1 MLPDRSLIIGQKLVE
16 NAKIQNFKCDIL
28 SNFQTMW
35 KSVLTLF
42 FPLRRLSFKTTIS
55 FSLFSATLSLK
66 SSMGRQTM
74 SSRVRPQPA
83 GTRSSALWRL
93 FLGLS
98 EAAAGVGSAW
108 AGGSNGED

>member
-1 MLPDRSLIIGQKLVE
+1 
-16 NAKIQNFKCDIL
+16 
-28 SNFQTMW
+28 
-35 KSVLTLF
+35 
-42 FPLRRLSFKTTIS
+42 
-55 FSLFSATLSLK
+55 
-66 SSMGRQTM
+66 M

-98 EAAAGVGSAW
+98 EAAAAAGVGSAW